1 MTKTLRNKL
10 IELNG
15 KKVRL
20 TTTNYVYEN
29 YTLEVNYD
37 NNMRYT
43 QRKPNSMNVIL
54 IRHNERIYIYLNKL
68 VDVEE
73 L

>member
-15 KKVRL
+15 KKVKL
-20 TTTNYVYEN
+20 ITTNYVYEN

-43 QRKPNSMNVIL
+43 QRKSNSMNVIL
-54 IRHNERIYIYLNKL
+54 NRPNERICIYLNKL
-68 VDVEE
+68 VSVEE
-73 L
+73 M